1 MLVIKDSMVV
11 IHLAKLF
18 LLNDSCDYFKGVII
32 PERVYNEILKGKK
45 KGFPDVPI
53 VLNLIKE
60 KKIGVK
66 KVKNKELVAKA
77 YQFNIQRGEAEVL
90 ALYWQENADLIA
102 TDDDNVRKKRIILNI
117 EVIGTPAI
125 ILQLYK
131 EKIIS
136 KEKIHRSISELR
148 HIGWFSNAV
157 LDKILLEAMN
167 YD

>member
-11 IHLAKLF
+11 IHLAKL
-18 LLNDSCDYFKGVII
+18 LLLENSCDYFKCVII

-117 EVIGTPAI
+117 EVIYH
-125 ILQLYK
+125 LYFF
-131 EKIIS
+131 
-136 KEKIHRSISELR
+136 LFL
-148 HIGWFSNAV
+148 W
-157 LDKILLEAMN
+157 LEF
-167 YD
+167 